1 MKRLTATILPAV
13 ICIVAFARAL
23 WADVTVMQDYVMQ
36 PPATVII
43 PKDVALKT
51 PPETIAGRGL
61 RILVFGDN
69 GTGDGNQAKVAEAM
83 QKFCAQNGCDFGL
96 MLGDNFYPA
105 GVRSTDDPQFVSKFE
120 KPYRELGIPLFAI
133 LGEHDWG
140 RNGQMY
146 DWQAQIDYTKQS
158 SLWHMPSDVYSVTF
172 GDLQILALNTNAL
185 PGSKEQI
192 AWLGNELTNS
202 KARWKLVMG
211 HKPIYSYGYHGD
223 TDFMISDV
231 LPLLCGKADLYLS
244 GHEHNEQFL
253 KSECDLPLLISGS
266 GGKLRPD
273 NIKGPHSLFASDQ
286 LGFSYL
292 QVRPEALTVQI
303 VSTEGVILYEYVV
316 RKPGS
321 EIPKG

>member
-1 MKRLTATILPAV
+1 MKHVTVFNVMVCMVAV
-13 ICIVAFARAL
+13 ARFASAG
-23 WADVTVMQDYVMQ
+23 VTVMEGYVMQ
-36 PPATVII
+36 PPAMLVI
-43 PKDVALKT
+43 PRDVALKT
-51 PPETIAGRGL
+51 PPETIANRGL
-61 RILVFGDN
+61 RILAFGDN
-69 GTGDGNQAKVAEAM
+69 GTGDANQAKVAMAM
-83 QKFCAQNGCDFGL
+83 QKFCARNGCDFGL

-105 GVRSTDDPQFVSKFE
+105 GVRSAEDPQFVSKFE

-140 RNGQMY
+140 RNGKMY
-146 DWQAQIDYTKQS
+146 NWQAQVDYTKRS
-158 SLWHMPSDVYSVTF
+158 SLWHMPSDVYSVTL
-172 GDLQILALNTNAL
+172 GDLQILALNTNTL

-192 AWLGNELTNS
+192 AWLANELSNS

-223 TDFMISDV
+223 TDFMIADV

-253 KSECDLPLLISGS
+253 QAQCGLPLLVSGS

-273 NIKGPHSLFASDQ
+273 KIKGPHSLFASDQ

-292 QVRPEALTVQI
+292 QVRHETLTVQI
-303 VSTEGVILYEYVV
+303 VSTEGNILFEYVV
-316 RKPGS
+316 RKPASGGP
-321 EIPKG
+321 ER

>member
-1 MKRLTATILPAV
+1 MKRLIATVFFAV
-13 ICIVAFARAL
+13 ICIVALAHPSS
-23 WADVTVMQDYVMQ
+23 ADVTVMQDYVMQ
-36 PPATVII
+36 PPAAVVI
-43 PKDVALKT
+43 PKDVALKR
-51 PPETIAGRGL
+51 PPEAIAGRGL

-69 GTGDGNQAKVAEAM
+69 GTGDGNQAKVAAAM
-83 QKFCAQNGCDFGL
+83 QKFCEQNECDFGL

-105 GVRSTDDPQFVSKFE
+105 GVRSTDDPQFASKFE

-140 RNGQMY
+140 RQGKMY
-146 DWQAQIDYTKQS
+146 NWQAQIDYTKHS
-158 SLWHMPSDVYSVTF
+158 SLWHMPSDVYSVTV

-223 TDFMISDV
+223 TDFMIADV
-231 LPLLCGKADLYLS
+231 LPLLCGNADLYLS

-253 KSECDLPLLISGS
+253 KAECGLPLLISGS

-292 QVRPEALTVQI
+292 QVRSEALTVQI
-303 VSTEGVILYEYVV
+303 VSAEGVVLFEYVV
-316 RKPGS
+316 RKPS
-321 EIPKG
+321 SNSSRT